1 MLQYLSCGNN
11 NNAINKMGIF
21 KGGSSMK
28 ACLFGGEVKNKYL
41 DRATNLNQVGL
52 NTGNML
58 FWYSLKSILDL
69 DQVAVAE
76 CIRKSIDISAY
87 SAFITTDLIWI
98 QENTVYPVVQQ
109 QLQLV
114 GDRPLVPISIGL
126 QCGEFKSDFKLH
138 PDTIRLISELQERS
152 VLAVRGRYT
161 AEILNQNG
169 IRNIQVI
176 GCPSMYFPF
185 DYHFAIKKKS
195 TTPKLASANMRS
207 MYSELKIEEVKFLV
221 YCANHKFTFCEQ
233 TAQPFTPD
241 ICKDISTY
249 NYLNKWLNTHKMMFF
264 DVEDWRNYMSSMDFS
279 LGCRFHG
286 NVIALWEGIPSLF
299 ITVDSRT
306 RELCEHFSL
315 PTISMRE
322 FDADKDIQYYYD
334 LADYMEF
341 NKTYA
346 NRLDEFI
353 CFLKANDLPIKKK
366 MDIYY
371 DRRID
376 ELRKKFNCY

>member
-1 MLQYLSCGNN
+1 
-11 NNAINKMGIF
+11 
-21 KGGSSMK
+21 MK

-366 MDIYY
+366 DGYI
-371 DRRID
+371 
-376 ELRKKFNCY
+376 L